1 MNRGIWIALALLVAA
16 PAHAQ
21 DDTKKPPAA
30 GKAAT
35 TAKTKKAKPDEK
47 KKGAAAGGP
56 TAGGSSAWGTGGA
69 SKSSVASKQ
78 SATASPAAVDRAAM
92 LRARAVYRYAVESCA
107 QGGKT
112 CDAVMRDDAESKFI
126 DSCLPCATREQCE
139 AERDIIRAGNAK
151 TTTALCAQ

>member
-47 KKGAAAGGP
+47 KKAAAP
-56 TAGGSSAWGTGGA
+56 GGSSAWGTGGA

-151 TTTALCAQ
+151 TTTALCTQ